1 MDIPVKQLSLNIKLC
16 RYVRHEEKWQES
28 KKKPDYTLWNIHE
41 GSLEI
46 QINGRE
52 HTVGA
57 GDVILFHPGDTYRA
71 RCKAPRC
78 RFLVTFF
85 TIDTGNYTNVLKA
98 YNTAGIYRGE
108 KIAALSN
115 RFCETFLANY
125 DVLTFSTLKLYAMF
139 LDFFDGFSDFFGT
152 QIPFREEVRDQA
164 SEKMKNLLNYLEEH
178 VEDNITVRQM
188 ADFMEVSEKYFIN
201 YFRLH
206 IGTSPKQYLIRLK
219 MNDAL
224 KLIQNSTLS
233 QSEIAARLNFSDSY
247 AFSKAFKKFYGEAPS
262 VMRRQLREE
271 KMEDSAEES

>member
-1 MDIPVKQLSLNIKLC
+1 
-16 RYVRHEEKWQES
+16 
-28 KKKPDYTLWNIHE
+28 
-41 GSLEI
+41 
-46 QINGRE
+46 
-52 HTVGA
+52 
-57 GDVILFHPGDTYRA
+57 
-71 RCKAPRC
+71 
-78 RFLVTFF
+78 
-85 TIDTGNYTNVLKA
+85 
-98 YNTAGIYRGE
+98 
-108 KIAALSN
+108 
-115 RFCETFLANY
+115 
-125 DVLTFSTLKLYAMF
+125 MF

-271 KMEDSAEES
+271 KMEDAAEES